1 MHQNA
6 YKTIKRERKNG
17 LAKGKA
23 GESRAEQADR
33 VRVSPIPHY
42 TLSPLAIPA
51 TP

>member
-23 GESRAEQADR
+23 GESRATESQSDHKGR
-33 VRVSPIPHY
+33 HTI
-42 TLSPLAIPA
+42 SPLAIPA